1 LRRLQD
7 PASAQNLPLVRDGAT
22 LSMRMQP
29 QTSNERR
36 LVRKDRRGPGPA
48 VPPTLGERRLGER
61 RQLPRSRWHQWPS
74 LLASAALGV
83 VAAALMQS
91 APAPVL
97 AARPEP
103 AAELAGV
110 IAANGA
116 ANGAANEAAN
126 GAANEGASVGASEP
140 LPVHTRFS
148 LREAAALRDAAQR
161 LTPAAVALD
170 EQARLYWTPLR
181 GELDAAAL
189 DVRTPLAVR
198 EELGA
203 ARSALERLGL

>member
-1 LRRLQD
+1 MRRLQD

-116 ANGAANEAAN
+116 ANGAANE
-126 GAANEGASVGASEP
+126 GASVGASEP

>member
-116 ANGAANEAAN
+116 ANGAANE
-126 GAANEGASVGASEP
+126 GASVGASEP

>member
-1 LRRLQD
+1 
-7 PASAQNLPLVRDGAT
+7 
-22 LSMRMQP
+22 MQP
-29 QTSNERR
+29 QTPTERR
-36 LVRKDRRGPGPA
+36 SGARDRRAPGPPVA
-48 VPPTLGERRLGER
+48 HAGPERRAGQR
-61 RQLPRSRWHQWPS
+61 RQLPRSRWQQWPS

-110 IAANGA
+110 IAANG
-116 ANGAANEAAN
+116 AAN

>member
-1 LRRLQD
+1 MRRLQD

-116 ANGAANEAAN
+116 ANGAA
-126 GAANEGASVGASEP
+126 SEP

>member
-1 LRRLQD
+1 MRRLQD

-116 ANGAANEAAN
+116 ANGAANE
-126 GAANEGASVGASEP
+126 GASEP

-198 EELGA
+198 EELEA
-203 ARSALERLGL
+203 ARSALARLGL